1 MPATT
6 NRRAATGQPIA
17 TSRAPLWFTVTTG
30 RVGRLVRMIT
40 LLLAAV
46 LAASCSATVTVG
58 ARDTVDPAR
67 VSASLTTWLK
77 DRYPD
82 VQVGGI
88 ACPSG
93 VKLTVGRTFECTA
106 DMEGAQLPITVT
118 LTHVDKE
125 DYTSNFKLT
134 KALIYTDKVIEE
146 LRSNL
151 PVKVNF
157 EPASATVDCGTPRV
171 RVVEVGGTIECTVA
185 KGDARHVVRVVIE
198 DVAGKGH
205 FELANQP
212 PPRPAVATGKVGDT
226 LTVFDEFGA
235 AQLEVTIT
243 RVKFSKGDQLDRPR
257 RGLYMGGHVKAHAL
271 ADDQYPYD
279 LYARVGGHLYE
290 QAIAGFAFEPL
301 LEPVPLN
308 KASGRPAGPCSTSRP
323 ATASW
328 CCATWTT
335 RRSESGPT
343 DVGAAGGQPGK
354 SKRGLDAVRD

>member
-30 RVGRLVRMIT
+30 RKGPLVAVTT

-118 LTHVDKE
+118 LTHVDIDKGE
-125 DYTSNFKLT
+125 RTAGW
-134 KALIYTDKVIEE
+134 ALFDV
-146 LRSNL
+146 
-151 PVKVNF
+151 P
-157 EPASATVDCGTPRV
+157 
-171 RVVEVGGTIECTVA
+171 
-185 KGDARHVVRVVIE
+185 ARHGQLAHLE
-198 DVAGKGH
+198 DRKGGCQR
-205 FELANQP
+205 N
-212 PPRPAVATGKVGDT
+212 AT
-226 LTVFDEFGA
+226 
-235 AQLEVTIT
+235 
-243 RVKFSKGDQLDRPR
+243 S
-257 RGLYMGGHVKAHAL
+257 
-271 ADDQYPYD
+271 
-279 LYARVGGHLYE
+279 
-290 QAIAGFAFEPL
+290 
-301 LEPVPLN
+301 
-308 KASGRPAGPCSTSRP
+308 
-323 ATASW
+323 
-328 CCATWTT
+328 
-335 RRSESGPT
+335 
-343 DVGAAGGQPGK
+343 
-354 SKRGLDAVRD
+354 